1 MTNDSGPSG
10 QPPSQVTPTIRCPC
24 DGRHVKPAFEY
35 ATRPPGETNF
45 VIGGAEYERYFDCC
59 TTCGHWFGRHAMSLG
74 DLYSGAYVETT
85 YGENLKATFERIIA
99 LPRDSSDNFGRSQRI
114 DDFASKFL
122 ADYQRSLLDIGAG
135 TGVFP
140 YTMNNL
146 GWSCTAL
153 DPDSRACEHLKER
166 VGVAVI
172 YGDLNSIER
181 ESIGTFDLV
190 TLNKVIEHVDDPV
203 SMLTSA
209 GQLLSRNSLLYVEVP
224 DGSAA
229 ARLGQQREE
238 FYVEHLHAFSVASL
252 ALSIE
257 RAGLSC
263 ISLDRLVEPSGK
275 CTLFAFAT
283 NREQRPE

>member
-1 MTNDSGPSG
+1 MTSDSEPSG
-10 QPPSQVTPTIRCPC
+10 QLPAPVTPTIRCPC

-45 VIGGAEYERYFDCC
+45 AIGGAEYERHFDCC
-59 TTCGHWFGRHAMSLG
+59 ASCGHWFGRHAMRLG
-74 DLYSGAYVETT
+74 DLYIGAYVETT

-99 LPRDSSDNFGRSQRI
+99 LPPDSSDNFGRSQRI
-114 DDFASKFL
+114 EDFASKFL
-122 ADYQRSLLDIGAG
+122 ADDQRSLLDIGSG

-153 DPDSRACEHLKER
+153 DPDSRACEHLRER

-172 YGDLNSIER
+172 HGDLNSIGR

-203 SMLTSA
+203 DMLTSA
-209 GQLLSRNSLLYVEVP
+209 GQLLSRKSLLYLEVP

-229 ARLGQQREE
+229 ARLGQEREE
-238 FYVEHLHAFSVASL
+238 FYVEHVHAFSVASL

-263 ISLDRLVEPSGK
+263 ISLNRVVEPSGK

-283 NREQRPE
+283 NPE

>member
-1 MTNDSGPSG
+1 MTRDSEPSG
-10 QPPSQVTPTIRCPC
+10 QLPSPVTPTIRCPC
-24 DGRHVKPAFEY
+24 DGRHVKPAFDY

-45 VIGGAEYERYFDCC
+45 AIGGAEYERHFDCC
-59 TTCGHWFGRHAMSLG
+59 DSCGHWFGRHAMRLG
-74 DLYSGAYVETT
+74 DLYIGAYVETT

-99 LPRDSSDNFGRSQRI
+99 LPPDSSDNFGRSQRI
-114 DDFASKFL
+114 EDFASKFL
-122 ADYQRSLLDIGAG
+122 ADDQRSLLDIGSG

-140 YTMNNL
+140 YTMNDL

-153 DPDSRACEHLKER
+153 DPDSRACEHLRER

-172 YGDLNSIER
+172 HGDLNSIGR

-203 SMLTSA
+203 DMLTSA
-209 GQLLSRNSLLYVEVP
+209 GQLLSRKSLLYLEVP

-229 ARLGQQREE
+229 ARLGQEREE
-238 FYVEHLHAFSVASL
+238 FYVEHVHAFSVASL

-263 ISLDRLVEPSGK
+263 ISLNRVVEPSGK

-283 NREQRPE
+283 NPE